1 MEAPR
6 MALAPVLL
14 IDDGMSASV
23 AANSSQETYFHVQR
37 YGTLDQERN
46 RRWFTLEEAF
56 YLVSIDRVEIQNMT
70 RHEAWTLFSRSDE
83 MYGMRYVAYAH
94 YRDNGWIV
102 QSGHLYGVTFTLY
115 RMSPDVVHSEYMVY
129 LHQTNSSWHV
139 MQMLTRLAEDVKKT
153 VLLVQVISSDH
164 ESDQMID
171 VCGTYFSL
179 KEVRMRHWPA
189 LFTDGT
195 KSYDMKDSTAIP
207 KRI

>member
-1 MEAPR
+1 
-6 MALAPVLL
+6 
-14 IDDGMSASV
+14 
-23 AANSSQETYFHVQR
+23 
-37 YGTLDQERN
+37 
-46 RRWFTLEEAF
+46 
-56 YLVSIDRVEIQNMT
+56 
-70 RHEAWTLFSRSDE
+70 
-83 MYGMRYVAYAH
+83 MRYVAYAH

-115 RMSPDVVHSEYMVY
+115 RMSPNVVHSEYM
-129 LHQTNSSWHV
+129 
-139 MQMLTRLAEDVKKT
+139 MLTRLAEDVKKT

-189 LFTDGT
+189 LFTGGT